1 MENFREDMLK
11 MDHMQVDILELELEL
26 QQEGQ
31 EDY

>member
-26 QQEGQ
+26 QQEEQ